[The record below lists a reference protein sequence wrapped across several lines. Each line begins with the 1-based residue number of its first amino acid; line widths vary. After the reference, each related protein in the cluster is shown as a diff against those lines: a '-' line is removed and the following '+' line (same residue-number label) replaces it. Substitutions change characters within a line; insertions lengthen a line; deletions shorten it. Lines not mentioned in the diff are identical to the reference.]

1 MEIFGHM
8 LQALI
13 DPQLVIYLAV
23 GVFLGI
29 YIGAVPGLSV
39 TMAASLLISFT
50 YSWDVLPSMAAM
62 VGIYIGGV
70 YGGSRSAI
78 LLNIPGAP
86 AAVAT
91 ALDGYPLAKKGL
103 AGQAIGITVVQS
115 VLGGLIGTIILA
127 VGAPALAKVALTFAP
142 RDYFLLAIM
151 GLLLIGSLGSESPA
165 RGVMSAAIGIFIGFI
180 GMDSQTG
187 HMRFV
192 IGPSGSLFRTYMTL
206 GVSYVVVMIGLFGM
220 SEALMQLRDLS
231 VKPVKQKV
239 DKIVPGWKNI
249 LKYLP
254 LSIRTSLM
262 GTFIGTLPGTGGD
275 IAALMAYDHA
285 KRTTKDP
292 ETPFGEGALE
302 GLVACE
308 SANNAAIGGAC
319 IPMLTL
325 GIPGDA
331 VTAIMLGAMYIHGLN
346 PGPLLMKNSADV
358 FWYIIGAMFVGNIF
372 LLIFGFTGIKL
383 FTKIVEVPKHILM
396 PIIISLSV
404 VGAFSINNNL
414 MDVYWMLAFGVLG
427 YIMKLYH
434 LPVAPTI
441 LGIILVDLIE
451 LNFRRAA
458 VTVGNSITALL
469 TDLVSHP
476 ISLVLL
482 VVIIGMSLSSAG
494 VFQKIR
500 AKFPSGA
507 QAKGSKA

>member
-1 MEIFGHM
+1 MEIFSHM

-50 YSWDVLPSMAAM
+50 YSWEVLPAMAAM
-62 VGIYIGGV
+62 IGIYIGGV

-115 VLGGLIGTIILA
+115 VLGGLIGTVILA
-127 VGAPALAKVALTFAP
+127 FGAPALAKVAVTFAP

-151 GLLLIGSLGSESPA
+151 GLLLVGSLGSESTA
-165 RGVMSAAIGIFIGFI
+165 RGILSAAIGIFIGFI
-180 GMDSQTG
+180 GLDSQTG
-187 HMRFV
+187 HVRFV
-192 IGPSGSLFRTYMTL
+192 VGSKGSQTWTYMML
-206 GVSYVVVMIGLFGM
+206 GVNYVVVMIGLFGM
-220 SEALMQLRDLS
+220 SEALMQLRDMT

-249 LKYLP
+249 IKYLP
-254 LSIRTSLM
+254 LSIRTSLL
-262 GTFIGTLPGTGGD
+262 GTFIGALPGTGGD

-285 KRTTKDP
+285 KRTTKNP
-292 ETPFGEGALE
+292 ETPFGEGAIE

-331 VTAIMLGAMYIHGLN
+331 VTAIMIGAMYIHGLQ
-346 PGPLLMKNSADV
+346 PGPLMMKTSADV

-372 LLIFGFTGIKL
+372 LLILGFTGIKL
-383 FTKIVEVPKHILM
+383 FAKIVEVPKHILM
-396 PIIISLSV
+396 PIIIILSV
-404 VGAFSINNNL
+404 VGAFSINNSI
-414 MDVYWMLAFGVLG
+414 MDVYWMIGFGILG

-434 LPVAPTI
+434 IPVAPTI

-458 VTVGNSITALL
+458 LTVGNSIPKLL
-469 TDLVSHP
+469 LDFVSHP
-476 ISLVLL
+476 ISLVLT
-482 VVIIGMSLSSAG
+482 VVILGMVFSSCG
-494 VFQKIR
+494 VFRKL
-500 AKFPSGA
+500 KKEK
-507 QAKGSKA
+507 QA

>member
-1 MEIFGHM
+1 MEIFSHM

-50 YSWDVLPSMAAM
+50 YSWEVLPAMAAM
-62 VGIYIGGV
+62 IGIYIGGV

-115 VLGGLIGTIILA
+115 VLGGLIGTVILA
-127 VGAPALAKVALTFAP
+127 FGAPALAKVAVTFAP

-151 GLLLIGSLGSESPA
+151 GLLLVGSLGSESTA
-165 RGVMSAAIGIFIGFI
+165 RGILSAAIGIFIGFI
-180 GMDSQTG
+180 GLDSQTG
-187 HMRFV
+187 HVRFV
-192 IGPSGSLFRTYMTL
+192 VGTKGSETWTYMML
-206 GVSYVVVMIGLFGM
+206 GVNYVVVMIGLFGM
-220 SEALMQLRDLS
+220 SEALMQLRDMT

-249 LKYLP
+249 IKYLP
-254 LSIRTSLM
+254 LSIRTSLL
-262 GTFIGTLPGTGGD
+262 GTFIGALPGTGGD

-285 KRTTKDP
+285 KRTTKNP
-292 ETPFGEGALE
+292 ETPFGEGAIE

-331 VTAIMLGAMYIHGLN
+331 VTAIMIGAMYIHGLQ
-346 PGPLLMKNSADV
+346 PGPLMMKTSADV

-372 LLIFGFTGIKL
+372 LLILGFTGIKL
-383 FTKIVEVPKHILM
+383 FAKIVEVPKHILM
-396 PIIISLSV
+396 PIIIILSV
-404 VGAFSINNNL
+404 VGAFSINNSI
-414 MDVYWMLAFGVLG
+414 MDVYWMIGFGILG
-427 YIMKLYH
+427 YIIKLYH
-434 LPVAPTI
+434 IPVAPTI

-458 VTVGNSITALL
+458 LTVGNSIPKLL
-469 TDLVSHP
+469 LDFVSHP
-476 ISLVLL
+476 ISLVLT
-482 VVIIGMSLSSAG
+482 VVIVGMVLSSCG
-494 VFQKIR
+494 VFRKL
-500 AKFPSGA
+500 KKEK
-507 QAKGSKA
+507 QA

>member
-1 MEIFGHM
+1 MEIFSHM

-50 YSWDVLPSMAAM
+50 YSWEVLPAMAAM
-62 VGIYIGGV
+62 IGIYIGGV

-115 VLGGLIGTIILA
+115 VLGGLIGTVILA
-127 VGAPALAKVALTFAP
+127 FGAPALAKVAVTFAP

-151 GLLLIGSLGSESPA
+151 GLLLVGSLGSESTA
-165 RGVMSAAIGIFIGFI
+165 RGILSAAIGIFIGFI
-180 GMDSQTG
+180 GLDSQTG
-187 HMRFV
+187 HLRFV
-192 IGPSGSLFRTYMTL
+192 VGTKGSETWTYMML
-206 GVSYVVVMIGLFGM
+206 GVNYVVVMIGLFGM
-220 SEALMQLRDLS
+220 SEALMQLRDMT

-249 LKYLP
+249 IKYLP
-254 LSIRTSLM
+254 LSIRTSLL
-262 GTFIGTLPGTGGD
+262 GTFIGALPGTGGD

-285 KRTTKDP
+285 KRTTKNP
-292 ETPFGEGALE
+292 ETPFGEGAIE

-331 VTAIMLGAMYIHGLN
+331 VTAIMIGAMYIHGLQ
-346 PGPLLMKNSADV
+346 PGPLMMKTSADV

-372 LLIFGFTGIKL
+372 LLILGFTGIKL
-383 FTKIVEVPKHILM
+383 FAKIVEVPKHILM
-396 PIIISLSV
+396 PIIIILSV
-404 VGAFSINNNL
+404 VGAFSINNSI
-414 MDVYWMLAFGVLG
+414 MDVYWMIGFGILG

-434 LPVAPTI
+434 IPVAPTI

-458 VTVGNSITALL
+458 LTVGNSIPKLL
-469 TDLVSHP
+469 LDFVSHP
-476 ISLVLL
+476 ISLVLT
-482 VVIIGMSLSSAG
+482 VVILGMVFSSCG
-494 VFQKIR
+494 VFRKL
-500 AKFPSGA
+500 KKEK
-507 QAKGSKA
+507 QA

>member
-1 MEIFGHM
+1 MDVLGHM

-13 DPQLVIYLAV
+13 DPQLLLILAA

-50 YSWDVLPSMAAM
+50 YSWDTLPAMAAM
-62 VGIYIGGV
+62 IGVYIGGV

-115 VLGGLIGTIILA
+115 VLGGFIGTIILA
-127 VGAPALAKVALTFAP
+127 FGAPALAKVALTFAP
-142 RDYFLLAIM
+142 RDYFILAIM
-151 GLLLIGSLGSESPA
+151 GLLLVGSLGSDSTA
-165 RGVMSAAIGIFIGFI
+165 RGILSAAIGIFIGFI
-180 GMDSQTG
+180 GLDSQTG
-187 HMRFV
+187 HLRFV
-192 IGPSGSLFRTYMTL
+192 VGAEGSTTRTYMML
-206 GVSYVVVMIGLFGM
+206 GVNYVVVMIGLFGM
-220 SEALMQLRDLS
+220 SEALIQLRDLS

-239 DKIVPGWKNI
+239 DKILPGWKNVI
-249 LKYLP
+249 KYLP
-254 LSIRTSLM
+254 LSIRTSLL
-262 GTFIGTLPGTGGD
+262 GTLIGALPGTGGD

-285 KRTTKDP
+285 KRTTKNP
-292 ETPFGEGALE
+292 ETPFGEGAIE
-302 GLVACE
+302 GIVSCE

-346 PGPLLMKNSADV
+346 PGPLLMRASADV
-358 FWYIIGAMFVGNIF
+358 FWYIIGAMFVGNVF
-372 LLIFGFTGIKL
+372 LMIFGFTGIKV
-383 FTKIVEVPKHILM
+383 FAKIVEVPKHILM
-396 PIIISLSV
+396 PIIIILSV
-404 VGAFSINNNL
+404 VGAFSINNSI
-414 MDVYWMLAFGVLG
+414 MDVYWMVAFGIVG
-427 YIMKLYH
+427 YLMKLYH
-434 LPVAPTI
+434 VPVAPAI

-458 VTVGNSITALL
+458 LTVGNSIPALIWDIL
-469 TDLVSHP
+469 SNP
-476 ISLVLL
+476 ISLILVLVI
-482 VVIIGMSLSSAG
+482 VVMLMSSAG
-494 VFQKIR
+494 TFTKIKNKIGKKKNE
-500 AKFPSGA
+500 A
-507 QAKGSKA
+507 

>member
-1 MEIFGHM
+1 MEILSHM

-13 DPQLVIYLAV
+13 DPQLVVILAV

-50 YSWDVLPSMAAM
+50 YSWDVLPAMAAM
-62 VGIYIGGV
+62 IGVYIGGV

-103 AGQAIGITVVQS
+103 AGQAIGVTVVQS
-115 VLGGLIGTIILA
+115 VLGGMIGTIILA
-127 VGAPALAKVALTFAP
+127 FGAPALAKVAVTFAP

-151 GLLLIGSLGSESPA
+151 GLLLVGSLGSESTA
-165 RGVMSAAIGIFIGFI
+165 RGILAAAIGIFIGFI
-180 GMDSQTG
+180 GLDSQTG
-187 HMRFV
+187 HVRFV
-192 IGPSGSLFRTYMTL
+192 VGTKGSETWTYMML
-206 GVSYVVVMIGLFGM
+206 GVNYVVVMIGLFGM
-220 SEALMQLRDLS
+220 SEALMQLRDMS
-231 VKPVKQKV
+231 IQPVKQKV
-239 DKIVPGWKNI
+239 DKIVPGWKNVI
-249 LKYLP
+249 KYLP
-254 LSIRTSLM
+254 LSLRTSLL
-262 GTFIGTLPGTGGD
+262 GTFIGALPGTGGD

-292 ETPFGEGALE
+292 ETPFGEGAIE

-331 VTAIMLGAMYIHGLN
+331 VTAIMIGAMYIHGLQ
-346 PGPLLMKNSADV
+346 PGPLLMRTSADV
-358 FWYIIGAMFVGNIF
+358 FWYIIGAMFVGNVF
-372 LLIFGFTGIKL
+372 LLILGFTGIKL
-383 FTKIVEVPKHILM
+383 FAKIVEVPKHILM
-396 PIIISLSV
+396 PIIIILSV
-404 VGAFSINNNL
+404 VGAFSINNSI
-414 MDVYWMLAFGVLG
+414 MDVYWMIGFGILG

-434 LPVAPTI
+434 IPVAPTI

-458 VTVGNSITALL
+458 LTVGNSIPKLL
-469 TDLVSHP
+469 LDFVSHP
-476 ISLVLL
+476 ISLVLV
-482 VVIIGMSLSSAG
+482 VVIAGMLLSS
-494 VFQKIR
+494 
-500 AKFPSGA
+500 SGIFRKLKKDKNA
-507 QAKGSKA
+507 